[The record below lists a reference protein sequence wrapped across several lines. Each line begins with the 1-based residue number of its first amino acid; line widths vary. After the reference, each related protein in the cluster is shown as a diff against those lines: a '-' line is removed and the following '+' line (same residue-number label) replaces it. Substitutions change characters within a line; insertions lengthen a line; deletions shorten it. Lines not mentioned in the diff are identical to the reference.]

1 MSQTIRI
8 DLSHTEQTAFRSYVI
23 LHIEAQQDGD
33 KPAFDVDIDAA
44 TGYTGEY
51 SSAIMQVLRS
61 EIQAGMLM
69 GLKQAKSK
77 AWSISLRSLG
87 ATKDGAP
94 AMREVPSDGFA
105 VAASLA
111 VAHGSGAEDLEKD
124 PHGAYAWKL
133 ERLEIK

>member
-1 MSQTIRI
+1 MSYVIRI
-8 DLSHTEQTAFRSYVI
+8 DLAHTEQTAFRSFVT
-23 LHIEAQQDGD
+23 LHIEENLDADH
-33 KPAFDVDIDAA
+33 PVFDVDIDSA
-44 TGYTGEY
+44 TGYTGEF
-51 SSAIMQVLRS
+51 SPAIMQVLRS

-77 AWSISLRSLG
+77 AWTITLRSLG

-133 ERLEIK
+133 EQLEIK